1 MRILVAEDE
10 QQLSHVLSSAMTASG
25 YQVDIANNGQEAVEQ
40 AKENAYDVI
49 ILDIMMPV
57 KSGLEALKEIRATG
71 NRTYIMML
79 TAMGEEDDKVTGLD
93 AGADDYL
100 TKPFSLKE
108 LLARLRSRQRRDDSY
123 QVDVLEFGDLTLNGN
138 DQSLESHNSISLTNR
153 ENRLL
158 QYFILN
164 ANKELSANE
173 LINHVWDE
181 NETADQEDLWINI
194 CYLRQKLQAI
204 QSQVTIS
211 GEKTGPFMIG
221 CEGVKEC
228 FTVFA
233 INLLEYHLRHY
244 YV

>member
-108 LLARLRSRQRRDDSY
+108 LLARLRSRQHRDDSY

-211 GEKTGPFMIG
+211 GEKTGPFMIA
-221 CEGVKEC
+221 C
-228 FTVFA
+228 
-233 INLLEYHLRHY
+233 
-244 YV
+244 

>member
-71 NRTYIMML
+71 NRAYIMML

-93 AGADDYL
+93 TGADDYL

-138 DQSLESHNSISLTNR
+138 DQSLESRNSISLTNR

-164 ANKELSANE
+164 ANKELSVNE
-173 LINHVWDE
+173 LISHVWDE
-181 NETADQEDLWINI
+181 NDTVDQEDLWINI

-211 GEKTGPFMIG
+211 GEKTGPFMIAG
-221 CEGVKEC
+221 
-228 FTVFA
+228 
-233 INLLEYHLRHY
+233 
-244 YV
+244 

>member
-211 GEKTGPFMIG
+211 GEKTGPFIIA
-221 CEGVKEC
+221 C
-228 FTVFA
+228 
-233 INLLEYHLRHY
+233 
-244 YV
+244 

>member
-100 TKPFSLKE
+100 SKPFSLKE

-153 ENRLL
+153 ENCLL

-211 GEKTGPFMIG
+211 GEKTGPFMIA
-221 CEGVKEC
+221 C
-228 FTVFA
+228 
-233 INLLEYHLRHY
+233 
-244 YV
+244 

>member
-211 GEKTGPFMIG
+211 SEKTGPFMIA
-221 CEGVKEC
+221 C
-228 FTVFA
+228 
-233 INLLEYHLRHY
+233 
-244 YV
+244 

>member
-138 DQSLESHNSISLTNR
+138 DQSLESRNSISLTNR

-173 LINHVWDE
+173 LISHVWDE

-211 GEKTGPFMIG
+211 GEKTGPFMIAG
-221 CEGVKEC
+221 
-228 FTVFA
+228 
-233 INLLEYHLRHY
+233 
-244 YV
+244 

>member
-138 DQSLESHNSISLTNR
+138 DQSFESHNSISLTNR

-211 GEKTGPFMIG
+211 GEKTGPFMIA
-221 CEGVKEC
+221 C
-228 FTVFA
+228 
-233 INLLEYHLRHY
+233 
-244 YV
+244 

>member
-108 LLARLRSRQRRDDSY
+108 LLARLRSRQRRDDFY

-211 GEKTGPFMIG
+211 GEKTGPFMIA
-221 CEGVKEC
+221 C
-228 FTVFA
+228 
-233 INLLEYHLRHY
+233 
-244 YV
+244 

>member
-25 YQVDIANNGQEAVEQ
+25 YQVDIATNGQEAVEQ

-57 KSGLEALKEIRATG
+57 KSGLEALREIRATG

-164 ANKELSANE
+164 ANKELSVNE
-173 LINHVWDE
+173 LISHVWDE
-181 NETADQEDLWINI
+181 NDTVDQEDLWINI

-211 GEKTGPFMIG
+211 GEKTGPFMIA
-221 CEGVKEC
+221 C
-228 FTVFA
+228 
-233 INLLEYHLRHY
+233 
-244 YV
+244 

>member
-93 AGADDYL
+93 AGVDDYL

-138 DQSLESHNSISLTNR
+138 DQSLESRNSISLTNR

-173 LINHVWDE
+173 LISHVWDE

-211 GEKTGPFMIG
+211 GEKTGPFMIAG
-221 CEGVKEC
+221 
-228 FTVFA
+228 
-233 INLLEYHLRHY
+233 
-244 YV
+244 

>member
-123 QVDVLEFGDLTLNGN
+123 QVDVLEFGDLTLNGK
-138 DQSLESHNSISLTNR
+138 DQSLESRNSISLTNR

-211 GEKTGPFMIG
+211 GEKTGPFMIAG
-221 CEGVKEC
+221 RGSRNDST
-228 FTVFA
+228 FS
-233 INLLEYHLRHY
+233 L
-244 YV
+244 

>member
-71 NRTYIMML
+71 NRTHIMML

-138 DQSLESHNSISLTNR
+138 DQSLESRNSISLTNR

-211 GEKTGPFMIG
+211 GEKTGPFMIA
-221 CEGVKEC
+221 CQGVE
-228 FTVFA
+228 
-233 INLLEYHLRHY
+233 E
-244 YV
+244 

>member
-164 ANKELSANE
+164 ANKELSVNE
-173 LINHVWDE
+173 LISHVWDE
-181 NETADQEDLWINI
+181 NDTVDQEDLWINI

-211 GEKTGPFMIG
+211 SEKTGPFMIA
-221 CEGVKEC
+221 CQGVKE
-228 FTVFA
+228 
-233 INLLEYHLRHY
+233 
-244 YV
+244 

>member
-164 ANKELSANE
+164 ANKELSVNE
-173 LINHVWDE
+173 LISHVWDE
-181 NETADQEDLWINI
+181 DDTVDQEDLWINI

-211 GEKTGPFMIG
+211 GEKTGPFMIA
-221 CEGVKEC
+221 C
-228 FTVFA
+228 
-233 INLLEYHLRHY
+233 
-244 YV
+244 

>member
-1 MRILVAEDE
+1 MQILVAEDE

-164 ANKELSANE
+164 PNKELSANE
-173 LINHVWDE
+173 LISHVWDE

-211 GEKTGPFMIG
+211 GEKTGPFMIA
-221 CEGVKEC
+221 C
-228 FTVFA
+228 
-233 INLLEYHLRHY
+233 
-244 YV
+244 

>member
-138 DQSLESHNSISLTNR
+138 DQSLESRNSISLTNR

-164 ANKELSANE
+164 ANRELSVNE
-173 LINHVWDE
+173 LISHVWDE
-181 NETADQEDLWINI
+181 NDTVDQEDLWINI

-211 GEKTGPFMIG
+211 GEKTGPFMIA
-221 CEGVKEC
+221 C
-228 FTVFA
+228 
-233 INLLEYHLRHY
+233 
-244 YV
+244 

>member
-1 MRILVAEDE
+1 MRILIAEDE
-10 QQLSHVLSSAMTASG
+10 QQLSHILSSAMTASG
-25 YQVDIANNGQEAVEQ
+25 YQVDVANNGQEAVEQ

-57 KSGLEALKEIRATG
+57 KSGLEALKEIRASG

-173 LINHVWDE
+173 LISHVWDE

-211 GEKTGPFMIG
+211 GEKTGPFMI
-221 CEGVKEC
+221 V
-228 FTVFA
+228 
-233 INLLEYHLRHY
+233 Y
-244 YV
+244 

>member
-211 GEKTGPFMIG
+211 GEKTGPFMIA
-221 CEGVKEC
+221 CQGVRNDST
-228 FTVFA
+228 FS
-233 INLLEYHLRHY
+233 L
-244 YV
+244 

>member
-25 YQVDIANNGQEAVEQ
+25 YQVDIATNGQEAIEQ

-57 KSGLEALKEIRATG
+57 KSGLEALREIRATG

-138 DQSLESHNSISLTNR
+138 DQSLESRNSISLTNR

-164 ANKELSANE
+164 ANKELSVNE
-173 LINHVWDE
+173 LISHVWDE
-181 NETADQEDLWINI
+181 NGTVDQEDLWINI

-211 GEKTGPFMIG
+211 GKKTGPFMIA
-221 CEGVKEC
+221 C
-228 FTVFA
+228 
-233 INLLEYHLRHY
+233 
-244 YV
+244 

>member
-25 YQVDIANNGQEAVEQ
+25 HQVDIANNGQEAVEQ

-138 DQSLESHNSISLTNR
+138 DQSLESRNSISLTNR

-164 ANKELSANE
+164 ANKELSVNE
-173 LINHVWDE
+173 LISHVWDE
-181 NETADQEDLWINI
+181 DDTVDQEDLWINI

-211 GEKTGPFMIG
+211 GEKTGPFMIAG
-221 CEGVKEC
+221 QGVKK
-228 FTVFA
+228 
-233 INLLEYHLRHY
+233 
-244 YV
+244 

>member
-100 TKPFSLKE
+100 SKPFSLKE

-211 GEKTGPFMIG
+211 GEKTGPFMIA
-221 CEGVKEC
+221 C
-228 FTVFA
+228 
-233 INLLEYHLRHY
+233 
-244 YV
+244 

>member
-25 YQVDIANNGQEAVEQ
+25 YQVDIATNGQEAVEQ

-211 GEKTGPFMIG
+211 GEKTGPFMIA
-221 CEGVKEC
+221 C
-228 FTVFA
+228 
-233 INLLEYHLRHY
+233 
-244 YV
+244 

>member
-138 DQSLESHNSISLTNR
+138 DQSLESRNSISLTNR

-164 ANKELSANE
+164 ANKELSVNE
-173 LINHVWDE
+173 LISHVWDE
-181 NETADQEDLWINI
+181 NDTVDQADLWINI

-211 GEKTGPFMIG
+211 GEKTGPFMIA
-221 CEGVKEC
+221 C
-228 FTVFA
+228 
-233 INLLEYHLRHY
+233 
-244 YV
+244 

>member
-108 LLARLRSRQRRDDSY
+108 LLARLRSRKRRDDSY

-211 GEKTGPFMIG
+211 GEKTGPFMIA
-221 CEGVKEC
+221 C
-228 FTVFA
+228 
-233 INLLEYHLRHY
+233 
-244 YV
+244 

>member
-100 TKPFSLKE
+100 SKPFSLKE

-158 QYFILN
+158 QSFILN
-164 ANKELSANE
+164 DNKELSANE

-204 QSQVTIS
+204 QTQVTIS
-211 GEKTGPFMIG
+211 GEKTGPFMIA
-221 CEGVKEC
+221 CQGVKE
-228 FTVFA
+228 
-233 INLLEYHLRHY
+233 
-244 YV
+244 

>member
-25 YQVDIANNGQEAVEQ
+25 YQVDIANNGQEVVEQ

-138 DQSLESHNSISLTNR
+138 DQSLESRNSISLTNR

-164 ANKELSANE
+164 ANKELSVNE
-173 LINHVWDE
+173 LISHVWDE
-181 NETADQEDLWINI
+181 NDTVDQEDLWINI

-211 GEKTGPFMIG
+211 GEKTGPFMIA
-221 CEGVKEC
+221 C
-228 FTVFA
+228 
-233 INLLEYHLRHY
+233 
-244 YV
+244 

>member
-71 NRTYIMML
+71 NQTHIMML

-138 DQSLESHNSISLTNR
+138 DQSLESRNSISLTNR

-211 GEKTGPFMIG
+211 GEKTGPFMIA
-221 CEGVKEC
+221 C
-228 FTVFA
+228 
-233 INLLEYHLRHY
+233 
-244 YV
+244 

>member
-108 LLARLRSRQRRDDSY
+108 LLARFRSRQRRDDSY

-211 GEKTGPFMIG
+211 GEKTGPFMIA
-221 CEGVKEC
+221 CQGVKE
-228 FTVFA
+228 
-233 INLLEYHLRHY
+233 
-244 YV
+244 

>member
-25 YQVDIANNGQEAVEQ
+25 HQGDIANNGQEAVEQ

-138 DQSLESHNSISLTNR
+138 DQSLESRNSISLTNR

-164 ANKELSANE
+164 ANKELSVNE
-173 LINHVWDE
+173 LISHVWDE
-181 NETADQEDLWINI
+181 DDTVDQEDLWINI

-211 GEKTGPFMIG
+211 GEKTGPFMIAG
-221 CEGVKEC
+221 
-228 FTVFA
+228 
-233 INLLEYHLRHY
+233 
-244 YV
+244 

>member
-100 TKPFSLKE
+100 SKPFSLKE

-138 DQSLESHNSISLTNR
+138 DQSFESHNSISLTNR

-211 GEKTGPFMIG
+211 GEKTGPFMIA
-221 CEGVKEC
+221 C
-228 FTVFA
+228 
-233 INLLEYHLRHY
+233 
-244 YV
+244 

>member
-1 MRILVAEDE
+1 MRNANKRRILVAEDE

-211 GEKTGPFMIG
+211 GEKTGPFMIA
-221 CEGVKEC
+221 C
-228 FTVFA
+228 
-233 INLLEYHLRHY
+233 
-244 YV
+244 

>member
-1 MRILVAEDE
+1 
-10 QQLSHVLSSAMTASG
+10 MTASG

-211 GEKTGPFMIG
+211 GEKTGPFMIA
-221 CEGVKEC
+221 C
-228 FTVFA
+228 
-233 INLLEYHLRHY
+233 
-244 YV
+244 

>member
-40 AKENAYDVI
+40 AKENAYDII

-211 GEKTGPFMIG
+211 GEKTGPFMIA
-221 CEGVKEC
+221 C
-228 FTVFA
+228 
-233 INLLEYHLRHY
+233 
-244 YV
+244 

>member
-49 ILDIMMPV
+49 ILDIMMPI

-138 DQSLESHNSISLTNR
+138 DQSLESRNSISLTNR

-164 ANKELSANE
+164 ANKELSVNE
-173 LINHVWDE
+173 LISHVWDE
-181 NETADQEDLWINI
+181 NDTVDQEDLWINI

-211 GEKTGPFMIG
+211 GEKTGPFMIA
-221 CEGVKEC
+221 C
-228 FTVFA
+228 
-233 INLLEYHLRHY
+233 
-244 YV
+244 

>member
-25 YQVDIANNGQEAVEQ
+25 YQVDIANNGQEAVDQ

-164 ANKELSANE
+164 ANKELSTNE

-211 GEKTGPFMIG
+211 GEKTGPFMI
-221 CEGVKEC
+221 
-228 FTVFA
+228 A
-233 INLLEYHLRHY
+233 
-244 YV
+244 

>member
-10 QQLSHVLSSAMTASG
+10 QQLSHVLSSAMTESG

-138 DQSLESHNSISLTNR
+138 VQSLESHNSISLTNR

-211 GEKTGPFMIG
+211 GEKTGPFMIA
-221 CEGVKEC
+221 C
-228 FTVFA
+228 
-233 INLLEYHLRHY
+233 
-244 YV
+244 

>member
-1 MRILVAEDE
+1 MRIFVAEDE

-25 YQVDIANNGQEAVEQ
+25 YQVDIATNGQEAVEQ

-57 KSGLEALKEIRATG
+57 KSGLEALREMRATG

-108 LLARLRSRQRRDDSY
+108 LLARLRSCQRRDDSY

-138 DQSLESHNSISLTNR
+138 DQSLESRNSISLTNR
-153 ENRLL
+153 ENHLL

-164 ANKELSANE
+164 ANKELSVNE
-173 LINHVWDE
+173 LISHVWDE
-181 NETADQEDLWINI
+181 NDTVDQEDLWINI

-211 GEKTGPFMIG
+211 GEKTGPFMIA
-221 CEGVKEC
+221 C
-228 FTVFA
+228 
-233 INLLEYHLRHY
+233 
-244 YV
+244 

>member
-1 MRILVAEDE
+1 MRILIAEDE

-25 YQVDIANNGQEAVEQ
+25 YQVDVANNGQEAVDQ

-57 KSGLEALKEIRATG
+57 KSGLEALKEIRASG

-164 ANKELSANE
+164 ANKELSVNE
-173 LINHVWDE
+173 LISHVWDE
-181 NETADQEDLWINI
+181 NDTADQENLWINI

-211 GEKTGPFMIG
+211 GEKTGPFMIA
-221 CEGVKEC
+221 C
-228 FTVFA
+228 
-233 INLLEYHLRHY
+233 
-244 YV
+244 

>member
-40 AKENAYDVI
+40 AKENAYEVI

-138 DQSLESHNSISLTNR
+138 DQSLESHNSISLTNQ

-164 ANKELSANE
+164 ANKELSVNE
-173 LINHVWDE
+173 LISHAWDE
-181 NETADQEDLWINI
+181 NDTVDQEDLWINI

-211 GEKTGPFMIG
+211 GEKTGPFMIA
-221 CEGVKEC
+221 C
-228 FTVFA
+228 
-233 INLLEYHLRHY
+233 
-244 YV
+244 

>member
-138 DQSLESHNSISLTNR
+138 VQSLESHNSISLTNR

-204 QSQVTIS
+204 QS
-211 GEKTGPFMIG
+211 
-221 CEGVKEC
+221 
-228 FTVFA
+228 
-233 INLLEYHLRHY
+233 
-244 YV
+244 